1 MQRCVLGISYLYHIN
16 DLGILHVTFSK
27 IQLVN
32 LDILVQT
39 PGRLASAH
47 PIPQLIMPPKKYF
60 RGPLVN
66 RKKTLREHLY
76 NRLLTKCTS
85 QNWMQKLSAPK
96 AF

>member
-47 PIPQLIMPPKKYF
+47 PIPQLIMPPKKYLPS
-60 RGPLVN
+60 RPRICNGPP
-66 RKKTLREHLY
+66 ESPY
-76 NRLLTKCTS
+76 
-85 QNWMQKLSAPK
+85 
-96 AF
+96 